1 MRLKEKKKFQLKAPN
16 PMLLLAVMVLICAL
30 ATYIV
35 PAGVFDR
42 VTDPNTGKLVVD
54 PNSFHF
60 VEQNPIGL
68 FDLFQ
73 SFTLGLQNSAQIIF
87 FLFIIGGAF
96 GVMDATGAIKCG
108 MGNMVKKVAGREI
121 LLVPVTMIVFGLG
134 SCFAANYEE
143 LLPFV
148 PLLIPI
154 CIAMGFDSLTA
165 LGIVFAAAGAGYGGG
180 CTNAFTVGVAQGIAG
195 LPLFSGIELRFA
207 AFVALLGVSIVYI
220 MRHAY
225 KVKRNPASG
234 SMYELD
240 RQREEVIDLN
250 TVEPLTKRQIAVI
263 LIFVGGIAA
272 LIIGVLQFGFY
283 IDELAA
289 IFLVVAILAGMAGGL
304 SPNTIVDE
312 FLKGCGNLLFANMMI
327 GMCSAATMTMTNAQ
341 ILDTIVNALASL
353 LTGLPPILS
362 ACGMFVVQDLI
373 NILIPSGSGQAA
385 VTMPIMAPLADLLG
399 VTRQTAVLA
408 FQFGDSFT
416 NVVTP
421 TGSTIMAA
429 LAMSKI
435 PYGKWLKF
443 FLPLFFLWWLVAFAF
458 LIYATVTG
466 YGPF

>member
-1 MRLKEKKKFQLKAPN
+1 MSTKEKRRFQLRAPN
-16 PMLLLAVMVLICAL
+16 PMLILVAIVLICAA
-30 ATYIV
+30 ATWFV

-42 VTDPNTGKLVVD
+42 VLDPNTGKMVVD

-60 VEQNPIGL
+60 VEQNPIQL
-68 FDLFQ
+68 FDLFKA
-73 SFTLGLQNSAQIIF
+73 FTLGLQNSAQIIF

-108 MGNMVKKVAGREI
+108 MGNMVKKVAGKEI
-121 LLVPVTMIVFGLG
+121 LLIPVTMIVFGLG
-134 SCFAANYEE
+134 ACFAANYEE

-195 LPLFSGIELRFA
+195 LPLFSGFELRLA
-207 AFVALLGVSIVYI
+207 AFIALLAVSIVYI
-220 MRHAY
+220 MVYAAR
-225 KVKRNPASG
+225 VKRNPAGS

-240 RQREEVIDLN
+240 RQRTDVIDLDS
-250 TVEPLTKRQIAVI
+250 VEPLTKRQAAVI
-263 LIFVGGIAA
+263 LIFVGGIVA
-272 LIIGVLQFGFY
+272 LVVGVLKFGFY
-283 IDELAA
+283 IDELSA
-289 IFLVVAILAGMAGGL
+289 IFLVVAILTGAVGGL
-304 SPNTIVDE
+304 SPNRIVDE
-312 FLKGCGNLLFANMMI
+312 FVKGCGNLLFANLMI
-327 GMCSAATMTMTNAQ
+327 GMCSAATMIMTNAN
-341 ILDTIVNALASL
+341 ILDTIINALAGL
-353 LTGLPPILS
+353 LTGLPAVLS

-373 NILIPSGSGQAA
+373 NVLIPSGSGQAA
-385 VTMPIMAPLADLLG
+385 VTMPIMAPLGDLLG

-443 FLPLFFLWWLVAFAF
+443 FLPLFFLWWLVACAF
-458 LIYATVTG
+458 LIFATVTG